1 MKSIRDRL
9 NPEQK
14 PKKQLSKKAK
24 QLLLN
29 MAFEANQLD
38 ASKPISVYYE
48 MFLDWLR
55 NSYKASPNK
64 SKFLE

>member
-55 NSYKASPNK
+55 NSYKASSNK